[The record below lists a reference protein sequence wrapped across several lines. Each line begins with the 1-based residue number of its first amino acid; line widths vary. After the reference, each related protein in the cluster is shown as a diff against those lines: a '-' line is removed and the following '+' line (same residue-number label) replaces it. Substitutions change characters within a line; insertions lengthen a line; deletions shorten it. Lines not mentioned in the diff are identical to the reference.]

1 MLYFPLMKIAVI
13 GLGFMGSTHL
23 KALKNVPEA
32 ELAAVVS
39 SDEKKLAGD
48 LSAIQGNLG
57 GPGEKMDFSAIKKY
71 RTVAEALAD
80 RDIDA
85 VDICLPT
92 DLHAPVALAA
102 LRAGKHVL
110 VEKPMALDGHTADL
124 MIAESGRNNRVLMT

>member
-39 SDEKKLAGD
+39 SDEKKLSGD
-48 LSAIQGNLG
+48 LSAIQGNIG
-57 GPGEKMDFSAIKKY
+57 GPGEKMDFSRVKKY
-71 RTVAEALAD
+71 HTLAQALAD
-80 RDIDA
+80 PAIDA
-85 VDICLPT
+85 VDIFLPP
-92 DLHAPVALAA
+92 DQHSSPALAP

-110 VEKPMALDGHTADL
+110 GEKTLALPGPAAHGNLA
-124 MIAESGRNNRVLMT
+124 